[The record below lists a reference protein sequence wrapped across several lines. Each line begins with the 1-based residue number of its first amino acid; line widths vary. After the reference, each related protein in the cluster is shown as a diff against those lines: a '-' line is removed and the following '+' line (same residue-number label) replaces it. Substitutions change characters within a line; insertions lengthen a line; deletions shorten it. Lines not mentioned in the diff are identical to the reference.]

1 MNTILN
7 DIFTSYFSQANRT
20 QQFYVHI
27 EMGIDKGRLLWTAI
41 FALEMLIALIGNA
54 TAIATFWKR
63 RSTLKRTCYLLIILS
78 VADLLIAIGEIMH
91 LSNNIFYLKNSKT
104 AIWDNILILPDAFAA
119 SASWKGY
126 APLHGLSITERQIG

>member
-63 RSTLKRTCYLLIILS
+63 RSTLKRTCYLLIN
-78 VADLLIAIGEIMH
+78 LLIAIGEIMH

-104 AIWDNILILPDAFAA
+104 AIWDNILILPDAFAG
-119 SASWKGY
+119 SASLKGY
-126 APLHGLSITERQIG
+126 APLYGLSITERQIR